1 MILEINDL
9 AILILGF
16 VLIIVIFSMI
26 KIVPQGY
33 NYTVER
39 LGRFDRALNPGLNI
53 IWPFIERIGARMNMM
68 EQVLDV
74 PTQEI
79 ITKDNAT
86 CSVDGVTFFQVLNA
100 PKAAYEVSGLEN
112 AILNITMTNLRTVMG
127 SMNLDELLSKRD
139 EINTRIL
146 RVVDDA
152 VAPWGIKM
160 TRIEVK
166 DINPPADLVDAMGRQ
181 MKAERQKRAQI
192 LDAEGDRQAAIAR
205 AEGQK
210 QAQILE
216 AQGTREAAFL
226 EAEAREREAQAEAEA
241 TRAVSEAISKGN
253 SQAINYFVAQKYTEA
268 LKEIGSAPNQKLIM
282 LPMEATS
289 LIGSLAGITEIAKE
303 TCGGDGGDGS
313 GSGDSGG
320 KSNTAAP
327 RSTARVPK
335 TG

>member
-1 MILEINDL
+1 MVLPISDL
-9 AILILGF
+9 AVLVLGFLLIL
-16 VLIIVIFSMI
+16 VLVSMI

-39 LGRFDRALNPGLNI
+39 LGRFERALNPGLNI
-53 IWPFIERIGARMNMM
+53 IWPFIERIGSKMNMM

-86 CSVDGVTFFQVLNA
+86 CSVDGVTFFQVLDA

-192 LDAEGDRQAAIAR
+192 LEAEGDREAAIAR

-216 AQGTREAAFL
+216 AEGTKAAAFL

-241 TRAVSEAISKGN
+241 TKAVSEAIASGN

-268 LKEIGSAPNQKLIM
+268 LQSIGTSPNQKLVM

-289 LIGSLAGITEIAKE
+289 LIGSLAGIAEIAKD
-303 TCGGDGGDGS
+303 TFGDDKPGGGS
-313 GSGDSGG
+313 KSKSG
-320 KSNTAAP
+320 
-327 RSTARVPK
+327 VPK
-335 TG
+335 VS